1 VITKTVE
8 ENILRKSKQKQLLD
22 NLVIQEGN
30 FTTDFFGKLD
40 LRDMLGEDILRG
52 LDVRQPTPAESVS
65 EAVVERDRREMERAL
80 AEAEDEEDAEAAR
93 IAAGE
98 VEMDNTDFET
108 GDRNRSR
115 VGSGSSTPA
124 PISAVDSPGL
134 EQIDEVATNGK
145 GDEDDEEYD
154 DAEPGS
160 VDEYMLRLVEWDW
173 DYFY

>member
-1 VITKTVE
+1 M
-8 ENILRKSKQKQLLD
+8 LD

-40 LRDMLGEDILRG
+40 LRDMLGDDILRG
-52 LDVRQPTPAESVS
+52 LDVRQPALAESVS

-80 AEAEDEEDAEAAR
+80 ALAEDEEDAEAAR

-98 VEMDNTDFET
+98 GDMDNTDFET
-108 GDRNRSR
+108 GDRVRSR
-115 VGSGSSTPA
+115 GGSESATPA
-124 PISAVDSPGL
+124 PTPGVDSPAAK
-134 EQIDEVATNGK
+134 QIEDVAEI
-145 GDEDDEEYD
+145 EDGNENDEEYD